1 MYNHLVSLL
10 LLLGFFLTPQQMA
23 QQMLK
28 KTVVDLPRIE
38 VKGTL
43 VGTPATPVT
52 IVYDRQKDEATLTVG
67 TTATVLTAEKLPPWL
82 RLFFWKSTDLKGTEQ
97 ADLFVA
103 YLGKLGIDTEK
114 KLLSTTGP
122 EGDILYLFGRDAA
135 TADTPHLALYRTS
148 MLPFRLSAGGI
159 EAVFSDYHKSVLPL
173 AFPGR
178 IELRENGSV
187 TTYSF
192 VRDEYR

>member
-1 MYNHLVSLL
+1 MYNHLLSLL

-23 QQMLK
+23 QQLLK
-28 KTVVDLPRIE
+28 KTVIDLPRIE

-43 VGTPATPVT
+43 EGTPATPLT
-52 IVYDRQKDEATLTVG
+52 IVYDRQKDEATLTAG
-67 TTATVLTAEKLPPWL
+67 TTATVFAAEKMPPWL
-82 RLFFWKSTDLKGTEQ
+82 RLFFWKNTDLKGTEQ

-114 KLLSTTGP
+114 KLLATTGP
-122 EGDILYLFGRDAA
+122 EGELLYLFGRDAA
-135 TADTPHLALYRTS
+135 TSDAPHLALYRTN
-148 MLPFRLSAGGI
+148 MLPFRLSAGGV
-159 EAVFSDYHKSVLPL
+159 EAIFSDYHKSVLPL

-178 IELRENGSV
+178 IELRENGTV
-187 TTYSF
+187 ITYSF